1 VKAAAEFKVD
11 TWRLLAWRG
20 DAFKRHRCIIP
31 ASGYYEWH
39 GAYLPDHPLSLR
51 AIDSHIFAQTFLARA
66 QQRFLCGL
74 AKVFL
79 ANGQEA
85 AARAPSPFDSLSA
98 GIRDPIAP
106 HVDRL
111 CACPHCLS
119 RHRGPSGAQKLCQYL
134 RRNLVGDQRR
144 LGDTTWSGVCQEL
157 EYTATVI
164 IVRHRAQLALH
175 P

>member
-1 VKAAAEFKVD
+1 MHHPGK
-11 TWRLLAWRG
+11 RLLRMARG
-20 DAFKRHRCIIP
+20 LLAGSPFVLTRFRF
-31 ASGYYEWH
+31 
-39 GAYLPDHPLSLR
+39 AYLCTN
-51 AIDSHIFAQTFLARA
+51 IFGAGTTTVFY
-66 QQRFLCGL
+66 CGL

-85 AARAPSPFDSLSA
+85 AARAPSPFDRLPA